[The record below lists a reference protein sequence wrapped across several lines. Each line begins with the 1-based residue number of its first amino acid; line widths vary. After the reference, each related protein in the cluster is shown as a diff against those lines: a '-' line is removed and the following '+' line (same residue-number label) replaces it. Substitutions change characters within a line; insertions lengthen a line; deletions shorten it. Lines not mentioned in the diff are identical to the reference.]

1 MDFVLSK
8 FESYSCISDKRIYDG
23 CSRRRPDLLLDL
35 GSHVLIVEIDEN
47 QHIDYDCS
55 CENKR
60 LMEISRDIGHRPLVF
75 IRFNPDEYINNQTH
89 KITSC
94 WKPNKQNGVLCIPKQ
109 KQNEWNNRL
118 FILQQHIDYWVNVKP
133 EKTVEIIKLFY
144 DIIIP
149 T

>member
-8 FESYSCISDKRIYDG
+8 FESHTWISDKRIHDG

-35 GSHVLIVEIDEN
+35 GSHILIVEIDEN

-75 IRFNPDEYINNQTH
+75 IRFNPDHYINNT
-89 KITSC
+89 KIKTC
-94 WKPNKQNGVLCIPKQ
+94 WIPNKQNGVLYIPKQ
-109 KQNEWNNRL
+109 KQNEWNHRMKV
-118 FILQQHIDYWVNVKP
+118 LQQQIDYWLEHNP
-133 EKTVEIIKLFY
+133 EKTVEIIQLFY
-144 DIIIP
+144 DGMIP